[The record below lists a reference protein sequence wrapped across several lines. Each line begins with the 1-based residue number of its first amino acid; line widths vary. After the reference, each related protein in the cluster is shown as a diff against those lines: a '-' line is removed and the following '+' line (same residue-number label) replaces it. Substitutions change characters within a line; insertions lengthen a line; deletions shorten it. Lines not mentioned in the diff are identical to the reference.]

1 MLLGKTKQGKG
12 PGEVGLGQG
21 VSILYGRVR
30 ECLSNEVTFAQR
42 TERNKTKSLMDMWGK
57 ITETAIN
64 VPTGNVLGLKAAGLS
79 VLRMK
84 EGGIKQR
91 GSFGNT
97 TGIH

>member
-1 MLLGKTKQGKG
+1 MG
-12 PGEVGLGQG
+12 
-21 VSILYGRVR
+21 
-30 ECLSNEVTFAQR
+30 
-42 TERNKTKSLMDMWGK
+42 MWGK